1 MNDSEHFKYH
11 AILAL
16 NELTNDCMKLNFSTN
31 SLTTNRKLFEKIEK
45 FQSIIFD
52 RQQIPGNS
60 SYEKLPIENEL
71 SKISLLLRTEISFQ
85 LAKKVFGE
93 QEPVEKIFNLFT
105 LAYHLN
111 SSNPDYCGVVRD
123 PIDEDMLKSAQN
135 YLAEIILER
144 TGMSETYLPLL
155 VKMKEYYN
163 SGDIIFMQIEK
174 IQKESISSN

>member
-1 MNDSEHFKYH
+1 MNNSEHFKYP

-31 SLTTNRKLFEKIEK
+31 SLNTNRKLLEKVEK
-45 FQSIIFD
+45 FQSLIFD

-60 SYEKLPIENEL
+60 SYEKQPIENEL
-71 SKISLLLRTEISFQ
+71 SHISLLLRTEISFQ
-85 LAKKVFGE
+85 LARKVFGE
-93 QEPVEKIFNLFT
+93 QEPVEKIFNFFT

-111 SSNPDYCGVVRD
+111 SSNPDYYGVERD
-123 PIDEDMLKSAQN
+123 PIDEDLLKSAQN

-144 TGMSETYLPLL
+144 TEMSETYLPLL

-163 SGDIIFMQIEK
+163 CGDIIFMQIEK
-174 IQKESISSN
+174 IQKNTVR